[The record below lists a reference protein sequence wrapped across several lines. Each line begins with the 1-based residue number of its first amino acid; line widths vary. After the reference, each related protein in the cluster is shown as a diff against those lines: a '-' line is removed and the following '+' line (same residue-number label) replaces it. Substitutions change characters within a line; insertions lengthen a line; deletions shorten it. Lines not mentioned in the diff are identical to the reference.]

1 MSASAPEWTLERAA
15 DQRGRVA
22 VVTGANTGIGLAVA
36 LALAGL
42 GATVVLACRNPTAA
56 EAAVARIRETVP
68 EDDLHTVAL
77 DLADGASIAAC
88 ARRVRERWPAVHLL
102 IHNAG
107 IMARHRTR
115 TVDGFETDL
124 AVNALG
130 QFALTAQL
138 FEVLEAAEA
147 ARVVTVNSLTHRR
160 RNAALDFADLDG
172 EREFHAGAAYG
183 RSKMAAMALLFE
195 LDRRLRAAGASTTAL
210 AAHPGGVRTEILR
223 EQALWMRV
231 VYHPRLAPL
240 TGRRLWRIAEDR
252 TGVRFPLAP
261 ADPDASV

>member
-88 ARRVRERWPAVHLL
+88 A
-102 IHNAG
+102 
-107 IMARHRTR
+107 
-115 TVDGFETDL
+115 
-124 AVNALG
+124 
-130 QFALTAQL
+130 
-138 FEVLEAAEA
+138 
-147 ARVVTVNSLTHRR
+147 S
-160 RNAALDFADLDG
+160 
-172 EREFHAGAAYG
+172 
-183 RSKMAAMALLFE
+183 
-195 LDRRLRAAGASTTAL
+195 
-210 AAHPGGVRTEILR
+210 GG
-223 EQALWMRV
+223 
-231 VYHPRLAPL
+231 PRC
-240 TGRRLWRIAEDR
+240 TC
-252 TGVRFPLAP
+252 
-261 ADPDASV
+261 